1 MSTLVRQ
8 LPHARVPEPVARI
21 WRHPLL
27 GRALRTLLAFVGLF
41 IGIKIFLRHNPPPP
55 GVFAQG
61 VLLGLLYAL
70 VSFGLIL
77 IYRATRIINFAQTE
91 MGAAGAVLAVL
102 LIKVHHVPYL
112 VAFLIAMGV
121 AIVSGFTVELVVIRR
136 FDKAPRL
143 VLTVATIGV
152 SLVFAVIQIFLPS
165 WLGAKRLLDPV
176 PPKTPF
182 SGLKFHIT
190 PLTFDANSI
199 VIVFAVALVVIG
211 LWAFF
216 KFTRIGIGVRAASE
230 NSDRAKLLG
239 ISTGMLSSIV
249 WMLATVLSSLGMFLR
264 IPVIGLP
271 IGADVGPFVLLFGLA
286 AAVIAKLDNFFVAA
300 MAAIWL
306 SILDQ
311 SMTYFSHDGNLGSA
325 FVLPVLLVVMLGRR
339 GRASRGQDSGVATW
353 SMAKEFRPVP
363 PELIRLPEVEWGRFG
378 FLGAMLA
385 AAIAM
390 PYVAGYTQQILASVI
405 VIYGIVAVSLV
416 ILTGWA
422 GQISLGQ
429 WGLAG
434 VGSLI
439 ASAVGYKLHADF
451 FVTLLAAGIAGAIA
465 AVLIGLPALRIQGLY
480 LAVVTLAFG
489 IAVQVFLLSP
499 GYFGQLL
506 PQGIDQIPRPKL
518 YGRFSIDGPRA
529 FYFVCLAFLVLALLS
544 ARAVRR
550 SRVGRVLIASR
561 DNERGAASYGVSV
574 PAARLMAFTISGFW
588 AAIGGALFT
597 YQAQTVNQGDFAPAI
612 SLLLLTIVVLGGVTS
627 LPGAMLGTAFIG
639 LLKYGGL
646 SAAAQLLA
654 SGFGVLLILMFWPG
668 GAAQL
673 YYGVRDLLLRKVA
686 DRRGL
691 VVPSLIADTRT
702 DVVDDQVEAA
712 EALRHA
718 AAVATLAPERAPEP
732 VGVPS

>member
-1 MSTLVRQ
+1 MPTWIQSLRPRVA
-8 LPHARVPEPVARI
+8 LPQWLGDLWQHPVI
-21 WRHPLL
+21 
-27 GRALRTLLAFVGLF
+27 GRGLRTILAFAGLF
-41 IGIKIFLRHNPPPP
+41 AGIKIFLHNNPPPP
-55 GVFAQG
+55 GVFFQG
-61 VLLGLLYAL
+61 ALLGLLYAM
-70 VSFGLIL
+70 VAFGLIL
-77 IYRATRIINFAQTE
+77 IYRANRIINFAQTE
-91 MGAAGAVLAVL
+91 MGAAGAVLALL
-102 LIKVHHVPYL
+102 LIKVHHWPYL
-112 VAFLIAMGV
+112 LAFLVAMGA
-121 AIVSGFTVELVVIRR
+121 AIVSGFTVEIAVIRR
-136 FDKAPRL
+136 FNTAPRL

-152 SLVFAVIQIFLPS
+152 SLIFAVLQFYLPD
-165 WLGAKRLLDPV
+165 WLGAKNRLDVV

-182 SGLKFHIT
+182 SGLKLYIK
-190 PLTFDANSI
+190 PLNFDGNSL
-199 VIVFAVALVVIG
+199 VILFAVAVVVVG
-211 LWAFF
+211 MWAFF
-216 KFTRIGIGVRAASE
+216 KFTRIGIGVRAAAE

-249 WMLATVLSSLGMFLR
+249 WILATVLSSLGMFLR

-271 IGADVGPFVLLFGLA
+271 IGADVGPFVLLFALS
-286 AAVIAKLDNFFVAA
+286 AAVIGKMDNFFVAA
-300 MAAIWL
+300 AAAVWL

-325 FVLPVLLVVMLGRR
+325 FVLPVLLVAMLAQRSR
-339 GRASRGQDSGVATW
+339 LSRGQDSGIATW

-363 PELIRLPEVEWGRFG
+363 PELVRLPEVEWGRVG
-378 FLGAMLA
+378 VLG
-385 AAIAM
+385 AAIAAVIVM
-390 PYVAGYTQQILASVI
+390 PFVAGYTQQILASVI

-434 VGSLI
+434 VGSLM
-439 ASAVGYKLHADF
+439 ASAVGYKLHGDF
-451 FVTLLAAGIAGAIA
+451 FLTLLAAGVAGAIA

-499 GYFGQLL
+499 DYFQALL
-506 PQGIDQIPRPKL
+506 PQSIDRIPRPKL
-518 YGRFSIDGPRA
+518 YHRLSINSPRT
-529 FYFVCLAFLVLALLS
+529 FYYVCLVFLVLALLS

-574 PAARLMAFTISGFW
+574 PAARLTAFTISGFW

-597 YQAQTVNQGDFAPAI
+597 YQAGTVNQADFAPSI
-612 SLLLLTIVVLGGVTS
+612 SLLLMTIVVLGGVTS
-627 LPGAMLGTAFIG
+627 LPGAMLGAAFIG

-654 SGFGVLLILMFWPG
+654 SGLGVLVILMFWPG
-668 GAAQL
+668 GAAQA
-673 YYGVRDLLLRKVA
+673 YYGARDALLRKIA
-686 DRRGL
+686 DRHRL
-691 VVPSLIADTRT
+691 VVPSLVADTQT
-702 DVVDDQVEAA
+702 EVLDDKDEAA

-718 AAVATLAPERAPEP
+718 ATVAALAPEAAGATR
-732 VGVPS
+732 

>member
-1 MSTLVRQ
+1 MLTQIQRWRPLLAVPDRV
-8 LPHARVPEPVARI
+8 ARVWRDPVV
-21 WRHPLL
+21 
-27 GRALRTLLAFVGLF
+27 GRALRTVLAFAGLYA
-41 IGIKIFLRHNPPPP
+41 GIKIFLRNNPPPP
-55 GVFAQG
+55 GVFFQG
-61 VLLGLLYAL
+61 LLLGLLYAM
-70 VSFGLIL
+70 VAFGLIL
-77 IYRATRIINFAQTE
+77 IYRANRIINFAQTE

-102 LIKVHHVPYL
+102 LIKVHHFPYL
-112 VAFLIAMGV
+112 LAFVIAMGV
-121 AIVSGFTVELVVIRR
+121 AIVSGFAVEVAVIRR
-136 FDKAPRL
+136 FNRAPRL

-152 SLVFAVIQIFLPS
+152 SLVFAVIQFFLPT
-165 WLGAKRLLDPV
+165 WLGAKSQLDPV

-182 SGLKFHIT
+182 SGLKFHIK

-199 VIVFAVALVVIG
+199 VIIFAVAIVVLG
-211 LWAFF
+211 MWAFF
-216 KFTRIGIGVRAASE
+216 KFTRIGIGVRAAAE

-249 WMLATVLSSLGMFLR
+249 WILATVLSSLGMFLR

-271 IGADVGPFVLLFGLA
+271 IGADVGPFVLLFALS
-286 AAVIAKLDNFFVAA
+286 AAVIGKMDNFFIAA

-306 SILDQ
+306 SVLDQ

-325 FVLPVLLVVMLGRR
+325 FVLPVLLVAMLAQR
-339 GRASRGQDSGVATW
+339 GRLSRGEDSGVATW
-353 SMAKEFRPVP
+353 SMAKEFRPIP
-363 PELIRLPEVEWGRFG
+363 HELVRLPEVEWGRFG
-378 FLGAMLA
+378 GIALAIA
-385 AAIAM
+385 AAVAL

-416 ILTGWA
+416 VLTGWA

-434 VGSLI
+434 VGSLT
-439 ASAVGYKLHADF
+439 ASAIGYKLHADF
-451 FVTLLAAGIAGAIA
+451 FLTLLAAGVAGAMV

-489 IAVQVFLLSP
+489 ISVQVFLLSP
-499 GYFGQLL
+499 DHFGSLL

-518 YGRFSIDGPRA
+518 YGRFSINGPRA
-529 FYFVCLAFLVLALLS
+529 FYFVCLTFLVLALLS

-574 PAARLMAFTISGFW
+574 PMARLTAFTISGFW

-597 YQAQTVNQGDFAPAI
+597 YQAQTVNQGDFRPDI

-627 LPGAMLGTAFIG
+627 LPGAMLGTVFIG
-639 LLKYGGL
+639 VLKYGGL
-646 SAAAQLLA
+646 SQAAQLLA
-654 SGFGVLLILMFWPG
+654 SGLGVLLVLMFWPG
-668 GAAQL
+668 GVAQA
-673 YYGVRDLLLRKVA
+673 YYGARDALLRRIA
-686 DRRGL
+686 DRHHL
-691 VVPSLIADTRT
+691 VVPSLVADTQT
-702 DVVDDQVEAA
+702 EALDDKDEAA

-718 AAVATLAPERAPEP
+718 ASVAAFAPEPEP
-732 VGVPS
+732 VGSP